1 MLEEIEEQ
9 ELRECLSPITGTSI
23 LGKALVLLAGV
34 HSIVQEDSS
43 LIVTKLE
50 GSQTFAAR
58 PMTPGDVV
66 FEVASRSCSWFKGM
80 TLEEIMSLLQVS
92 TCLPPSTPPSNT
104 PRSHLLASSSD
115 ASVFALGPA

>member
-1 MLEEIEEQ
+1 MFEAIEEQ
-9 ELRECLSPITGTSI
+9 ELRECLSPITGTSV

-58 PMTPGDVV
+58 PMAPGDIV
-66 FEVASRSCSWFKGM
+66 FEVACRSCSWFKGM

-104 PRSHLLASSSD
+104 PRSNLLASSSD

>member
-9 ELRECLSPITGTSI
+9 ELRACLSPITGTSI

-58 PMTPGDVV
+58 PMTPGDIV
-66 FEVASRSCSWFKGM
+66 FEVASRSCSWYKGM

-92 TCLPPSTPPSNT
+92 NCLPPSLPPSD
-104 PRSHLLASSSD
+104 PSFAS
-115 ASVFALGPA
+115 ASFVK